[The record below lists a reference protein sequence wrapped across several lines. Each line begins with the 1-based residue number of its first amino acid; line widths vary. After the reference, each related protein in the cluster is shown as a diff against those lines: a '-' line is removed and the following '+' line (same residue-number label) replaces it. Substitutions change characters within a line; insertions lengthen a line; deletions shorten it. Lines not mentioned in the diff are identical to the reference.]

1 MSEERLHIIR
11 KKTDAVLG
19 VPMVESKFEPRGSGL
34 NKKLSDDDVTVC
46 SQNTSS
52 GNRLVKN
59 TTIVP
64 FICENVNIYSTKVT
78 KTTTKILFQKM
89 SQRLM
94 NIIEIS
100 ILITLFGFNFFN
112 QITAENI
119 I

>member
-1 MSEERLHIIR
+1 M

-19 VPMVESKFEPRGSGL
+19 DPVVGSKFEPRGSGL
-34 NKKLSDDDVTVC
+34 DTKLSTDDVTVC

-64 FICENVNIYSTKVT
+64 FICENVKIHSPKVT
-78 KTTTKILFQKM
+78 KITTKILFKKM

-112 QITAENI
+112 QIKVENI